1 MMKENSPDSKV
12 RFATKAIHYGYD
24 PVAHEGAVSP
34 PIFMTSTYAFES
46 TAEFQAVFSGES
58 DRCVYGRQQNPTQ
71 KLLEDRLAALEGAE
85 AAIVTASGMG
95 AIASA
100 LLTLLAAG
108 DEIVVHHTIYN
119 TAGALMDEGLPK
131 FGVNV
136 VRADLSTA
144 EGTEAAISP
153 NTKVVYFETPINPS
167 SEVLDIERIA
177 KAAKQVGA
185 MVIVDSTFASPAL
198 QRPIEHGADL
208 VIHSLTKYLNGHGD
222 ILGGAAIGRRET
234 IEAIRAAGAKYLTGA
249 TPSPMSCFLV
259 LRGLKT
265 LDIRMERHSKNALA
279 VAQMLESHPAVA
291 KVIYPFLPG
300 FANKEIALRQ
310 MSAGSGMVSFELKS
324 GFDGVA
330 PMIDKL
336 KIISRGIS
344 LGDTDSLI
352 YHTAGMVEAR
362 KKVNPNLRL
371 SPGVSRELVR
381 LSVGL
386 EDINDLLDDL
396 KQALA

>member
-1 MMKENSPDSKV
+1 M
-12 RFATKAIHYGYD
+12 
-24 PVAHEGAVSP
+24 
-34 PIFMTSTYAFES
+34 
-46 TAEFQAVFSGES
+46 
-58 DRCVYGRQQNPTQ
+58 
-71 KLLEDRLAALEGAE
+71 
-85 AAIVTASGMG
+85 
-95 AIASA
+95 
-100 LLTLLAAG
+100 
-108 DEIVVHHTIYN
+108 
-119 TAGALMDEGLPK
+119 
-131 FGVNV
+131 
-136 VRADLSTA
+136 DLSTA
-144 EGTEAAISP
+144 EGTAAAISS
-153 NTKVVYFETPINPS
+153 NTKIVYFETPINPS
-167 SEVLDIERIA
+167 SEVLDIQRIA
-177 KAAKQVGA
+177 AASKRVGA

-222 ILGGAAIGRRET
+222 ILGGAAIGRRDT
-234 IEAIRAAGAKYLTGA
+234 IEAIRATGAKYLTGA

-279 VAQMLESHPAVA
+279 VARMLEAHPAVS
-291 KVIYPFLPG
+291 KVIYPFLDS

-310 MSAGSGMVSFELKS
+310 MSAGSGMVSFELKA

-336 KIISRGIS
+336 KIIARGIS

-362 KKVNPNLRL
+362 KKVNPNLCL
-371 SPGVSRELVR
+371 SPGVSPELVR

>member
-1 MMKENSPDSKV
+1 MKEHSPDSKV

-46 TAEFQAVFSGES
+46 TEEFQAVFSGES

-71 KLLEDRLAALEGAE
+71 KFLEDRLAALEGAE

-95 AIASA
+95 AIAST

-119 TAGALMDEGLPK
+119 TAGALMDDGLPK
-131 FGVNV
+131 FGVKV

-153 NTKVVYFETPINPS
+153 NTKIVYFETPINPS

-291 KVIYPFLPG
+291 KVIYPFLPS
-300 FANKEIALRQ
+300 FVNKEIALRQ
-310 MSAGSGMVSFELKS
+310 MSAGSGMVSFELTS

-386 EDINDLLDDL
+386 EDIDDLLDDL